1 MKLAD
6 AFIHR
11 PVASCLFAVAIVLL
25 GIISYRQLPVAPLPA
40 VDFPMIVVTA
50 SLPGA
55 SPESMAAT
63 VATPLERAL
72 GSIAGIKRISSN
84 SNQGSTQVRLE
95 FELDRDVDEAA
106 RDVQAAINTVR
117 SQLPAGMPGN
127 PTYRKFNPSQM
138 PVMALALSSSS
149 LSAPELYDSAATILS
164 QKILQIQGV
173 GEVEIVG
180 SSLPAVRVQ
189 LNPAMLS
196 HYGIAL
202 DEVRT
207 AISTLNTNVPL
218 GTLETEDLRWQIA
231 TSQTLRSSADYQQLI
246 IKTVNGAPIRLADVA
261 TVSDS
266 TENRYS
272 AGFHNDKPAVI
283 MQISRRSGA
292 NIVATIDAI
301 YQQLPVLQA
310 LSPKDATLAVVMDRS
325 PVIRATLKEA
335 EISLAISIGL
345 VVAVVLLFLKS
356 WRSALIPTLA
366 IPVALVGAFSLMLA
380 FGFSLNNLSVMAL
393 IVAAGL
399 VVDDAIVVLENIK
412 RHLELGKTPM
422 QAARDGAAEVGYT
435 LIAMNL
441 ALVVVFLSILFMG
454 GLVERLFREFSITLV
469 GAMLISLL
477 MSLTLTP
484 ALAAALLRRSRQIS
498 VTATATAT
506 APSSMSDANE
516 GAGRFAQ
523 FQSLYTS
530 SLRTVLAYKKSVL
543 VALVALFG
551 LNVWLFQQLPG
562 GMLPDQDTGQLNGF
576 VRGDDGFS
584 FQIMQPKIEAFR
596 QFLLKDPAIADVTGA
611 SGGAMG
617 LSNSLLRVRLKPLSE
632 RKISAQEVV
641 DRIRMNAPKI
651 AGGMLFMSVD
661 QDIRLSSPFAS
672 SDYEVLLMSGDL
684 QELNKW
690 SKKVAEGMKEL
701 PELVDVNSPG
711 GEDAQQV
718 VLSIDREAAQR
729 LGVDMRTVATLLNNS
744 FSQRQ
749 VATLFDEMNQY
760 RVVMELAPGYT
771 AQPEVLKQ
779 LMLISR
785 TGERVPLSAIASYD
799 YGLASDRVRHDNQFA
814 SKGIGYA
821 LAPGV
826 TAEQAD
832 AAIDQLLAELM
843 LPTSIFSVNGEDQ
856 RNATF
861 SQGDQFWLFV
871 GVVLA
876 VYLLL
881 GILYESLLQPLTI
894 LSTLP
899 CAALGA
905 LLALYFSGTALNLI
919 AQLGLFLLIGIVM
932 KNAILL
938 VDFALNAERTLKLSP
953 YEAIVLAGQQRL
965 RPILMTNFAAML
977 GAVPLLMGMGEGAEL
992 RQPLGVTIVGGLA
1005 VSQLFTLYTTPV
1017 VYLLLSR
1024 FRRHAPVTT
1033 LEEVDHLSANLTE
1046 PHSVKT
1052 ATPQG

>member
-1 MKLAD
+1 MRLANL
-6 AFIHR
+6 FIQR
-11 PVASCLFAVAIVLL
+11 PVASGLFAAAIVLL
-25 GIISYRQLPVAPLPA
+25 GLISYRQLPVSPLPA

-84 SNQGSTQVRLE
+84 SNQGSTQIRLE
-95 FELDRDVDEAA
+95 FELDRNVDEAA
-106 RDVQAAINTVR
+106 RDVQASINAVR
-117 SQLPAGMPGN
+117 AQLPSGMPGN

-207 AISTLNTNVPL
+207 AISAMNTNVPL
-218 GTLETEDLRWQIA
+218 GVLEASNERWQIA
-231 TSQTLRSSADYQQLI
+231 TSQTLRSASDYQQLI
-246 IKTVNGAPIRLADVA
+246 IKTVDGAPIRLSDVA
-261 TVSDS
+261 LVSDS

-301 YQQLPVLQA
+301 YQQLPMLQA
-310 LSPKDATLAVVMDRS
+310 LSPKDSNLAVVMDRS
-325 PVIRATLKEA
+325 PVIRATLNEA
-335 EISLAISIGL
+335 ELSLAISIGL

-356 WRSALIPTLA
+356 VRSALIPTLA
-366 IPVALVGAFSLMLA
+366 IPVSLVGAFVVMYL

-412 RHLELGKTPM
+412 RHLDMGKTPL
-422 QAARDGAAEVGYT
+422 QAARDGAGEVGYT

-454 GLVERLFREFSITLV
+454 GLVERLFREFSISLV

-484 ALAAALLRRSRQIS
+484 ALAAALLKPSGKTKQI
-498 VTATATAT
+498 TAEK
-506 APSSMSDANE
+506 PSL
-516 GAGRFAQ
+516 FARLQ
-523 FQSLYTS
+523 QRYQQSLRFV
-530 SLRTVLAYKKSVL
+530 LGFKKTVLLVL
-543 VALVALFG
+543 AGLFG
-551 LNVWLFQQLPG
+551 LNIWLFQTLPG

-596 QFLLKDPAIADVTGA
+596 QYLMTDPAIADVTGA

-617 LSNSLLRVRLKPLSE
+617 LSNSMLRVRLKPLNE
-632 RKISAQEVV
+632 RKVSAQEVV
-641 DRIRMNAPKI
+641 DRIRANAPKI
-651 AGGMLFMSVD
+651 AGGMLFLSVD

-684 QELNKW
+684 QELGKW

-718 VLSIDREAAQR
+718 VLQIDREAAQR
-729 LGVDMRTVATLLNNS
+729 LGVDMRTIATLLNNS

-749 VATLFDEMNQY
+749 VATLFDDMNQY

-779 LMLISR
+779 LMLI
-785 TGERVPLSAIASYD
+785 TAGGERVPLSAIASYD

-832 AAIDQLLAELM
+832 AAIDRLLAELM

-861 SQGDQFWLFV
+861 DQGNQVWLFV

-905 LLALYFSGTALNLI
+905 LLTLYFSDTALSLI

-938 VDFALNAERTLKLSP
+938 VDFALKAERDLGLTP
-953 YEAIVLAGQQRL
+953 FDAIVLAGQQRL
-965 RPILMTNFAAML
+965 RPILMTNLAAML
-977 GAVPLLMGMGEGAEL
+977 GAVPLLLGMGEGAEL
-992 RQPLGVTIVGGLA
+992 RQPLGITIVGGLA
-1005 VSQLFTLYTTPV
+1005 LSQLFTLYSTPA
-1017 VYLLLSR
+1017 VYLVLSR
-1024 FRRHAPVTT
+1024 FRRHAPVREQAAAELSPKATT
-1033 LEEVDHLSANLTE
+1033 EAIQHA
-1046 PHSVKT
+1046 K
-1052 ATPQG
+1052 

>member
-1 MKLAD
+1 MRLANL
-6 AFIHR
+6 FIQR
-11 PVASCLFAVAIVLL
+11 PVASGLFAAAIVLL
-25 GIISYRQLPVAPLPA
+25 GLISYRQLPVSPLPA

-84 SNQGSTQVRLE
+84 SNQGSTQIRLE
-95 FELDRDVDEAA
+95 FELDRNVDEAA
-106 RDVQAAINTVR
+106 RDVQASINAVR
-117 SQLPAGMPGN
+117 AQLPSGMPGN

-207 AISTLNTNVPL
+207 AISAMNTNVPL
-218 GTLETEDLRWQIA
+218 GVLEASNERWQIA
-231 TSQTLRSSADYQQLI
+231 TSQTLRSASDYQQLI
-246 IKTVNGAPIRLADVA
+246 IKTVDGAPIRLSDVA
-261 TVSDS
+261 LVSDS

-301 YQQLPVLQA
+301 YQQLPMLQA
-310 LSPKDATLAVVMDRS
+310 LSPKDSNLAVVMDRS
-325 PVIRATLKEA
+325 PVIRATLNEA
-335 EISLAISIGL
+335 ELSLAISIGL

-356 WRSALIPTLA
+356 ARSALIPTLA
-366 IPVALVGAFSLMLA
+366 IPVSLVGAFVVMYL

-412 RHLELGKTPM
+412 RHLDMGKTPL
-422 QAARDGAAEVGYT
+422 QAARDGAGEVGYT

-454 GLVERLFREFSITLV
+454 GLVERLFREFSISLV

-484 ALAAALLRRSRQIS
+484 ALAAALLKPSGKTKQIN
-498 VTATATAT
+498 AEK
-506 APSSMSDANE
+506 PSL
-516 GAGRFAQ
+516 FARLQ
-523 FQSLYTS
+523 QRYQQSLRFV
-530 SLRTVLAYKKSVL
+530 LGFKKTVLLVL
-543 VALVALFG
+543 AGLFG
-551 LNVWLFQQLPG
+551 LNIWLFQTLPG

-596 QFLLKDPAIADVTGA
+596 QYLMTDPAIADVTGA

-617 LSNSLLRVRLKPLSE
+617 LSNSMLRVRLKPLDE
-632 RKISAQEVV
+632 RKVSAQEVV
-641 DRIRMNAPKI
+641 DRIRANAPKI
-651 AGGMLFMSVD
+651 AGGMLFLSVD

-684 QELNKW
+684 QELGKW

-718 VLSIDREAAQR
+718 VLQIDREAAQR
-729 LGVDMRTVATLLNNS
+729 LGVDMRTIATLLNNS

-749 VATLFDEMNQY
+749 VATLFDDINQY

-779 LMLISR
+779 LMLI
-785 TGERVPLSAIASYD
+785 TAGGERVPLSAIASYD

-832 AAIDQLLAELM
+832 AAIDRLLAELM

-861 SQGDQFWLFV
+861 DQGNQVWLFV

-905 LLALYFSGTALNLI
+905 LLTLYFSNTALSLI

-938 VDFALNAERTLKLSP
+938 VDFALKAERDLGLTP
-953 YEAIVLAGQQRL
+953 FDAIVLAGQQRL
-965 RPILMTNFAAML
+965 RPILMTNLAAML
-977 GAVPLLMGMGEGAEL
+977 GAVPLLLGMGEGAEL
-992 RQPLGVTIVGGLA
+992 RQPLGITIVGGLA
-1005 VSQLFTLYTTPV
+1005 LSQLFTLYSTPA
-1017 VYLLLSR
+1017 VYLVLSR
-1024 FRRHAPVTT
+1024 FRRHAPVREQAAAELSPKATT
-1033 LEEVDHLSANLTE
+1033 EAIQ
-1046 PHSVKT
+1046 HSK
-1052 ATPQG
+1052 

>member
-1 MKLAD
+1 MRLANL
-6 AFIHR
+6 FIQR
-11 PVASCLFAVAIVLL
+11 PVASGLLALAIVLL
-25 GIISYRQLPVAPLPA
+25 GLISYRQLPVSPLPA

-50 SLPGA
+50 NLPGA

-84 SNQGSTQVRLE
+84 SNQGSTQIRLE
-95 FELDRDVDEAA
+95 FELDRNVDEAA
-106 RDVQAAINTVR
+106 RDVQASINAVR
-117 SQLPAGMPGN
+117 AQLPSGMPGN

-207 AISTLNTNVPL
+207 AISAMNTNVPL
-218 GTLETEDLRWQIA
+218 GVLEASNERWQIA
-231 TSQTLRSSADYQQLI
+231 TSQTLRSASDYQQLI
-246 IKTVNGAPIRLADVA
+246 IKTVDGAPIRLSDVA
-261 TVSDS
+261 LVSDS

-301 YQQLPVLQA
+301 YQQLPMLQA
-310 LSPKDATLAVVMDRS
+310 LSPKDSNLAVVMDRS
-325 PVIRATLKEA
+325 PVIRATLNEA

-356 WRSALIPTLA
+356 VRSALIPTLA
-366 IPVALVGAFSLMLA
+366 IPVSLVGAFVVMYL

-412 RHLELGKTPM
+412 RHLDMGKTPL
-422 QAARDGAAEVGYT
+422 QAARDGAGEVGYT

-454 GLVERLFREFSITLV
+454 GLVERLFREFSISLV

-484 ALAAALLRRSRQIS
+484 ALAAALLKPSGKTKQT
-498 VTATATAT
+498 TAEK
-506 APSSMSDANE
+506 PSL
-516 GAGRFAQ
+516 FAQ
-523 FQSLYTS
+523 LQQRYQQSLRFV
-530 SLRTVLAYKKSVL
+530 LGFKKTVLLVL
-543 VALVALFG
+543 AGLFG
-551 LNVWLFQQLPG
+551 LNIWLFQTLPG

-596 QFLLKDPAIADVTGA
+596 QYLMTDPAIADVTGA

-632 RKISAQEVV
+632 RKVSAQEVV
-641 DRIRMNAPKI
+641 DRIRANAPKI
-651 AGGMLFMSVD
+651 AGGMLFLSVD

-684 QELNKW
+684 QELGKW

-718 VLSIDREAAQR
+718 VLQIDREAAQR
-729 LGVDMRTVATLLNNS
+729 LGVDMRTIATLLNNS

-749 VATLFDEMNQY
+749 VATLFDDMNQY

-779 LMLISR
+779 LMLI
-785 TGERVPLSAIASYD
+785 TANGERVPLSAIASYD

-832 AAIDQLLAELM
+832 AAIDRLLAELM

-861 SQGDQFWLFV
+861 DQGNQVWLFV

-905 LLALYFSGTALNLI
+905 LLTLYFSNTALSLI

-938 VDFALNAERTLKLSP
+938 VDFALKAERDLGLSP
-953 YEAIVLAGQQRL
+953 FDAIVLAGQQRL
-965 RPILMTNFAAML
+965 RPILMTNLAAML
-977 GAVPLLMGMGEGAEL
+977 GAVPLLLGMGEGAEL
-992 RQPLGVTIVGGLA
+992 RQPLGITIVGGLA
-1005 VSQLFTLYTTPV
+1005 LSQLFTLYSTPA
-1017 VYLLLSR
+1017 VYLVLSR
-1024 FRRHAPVTT
+1024 FRRHAPVR
-1033 LEEVDHLSANLTE
+1033 EQAVAELSVAADAIQQ
-1046 PHSVKT
+1046 SK
-1052 ATPQG
+1052 

>member
-1 MKLAD
+1 MRLANL
-6 AFIHR
+6 FIQR
-11 PVASCLFAVAIVLL
+11 PVASGLFAAAIVLL
-25 GIISYRQLPVAPLPA
+25 GLISYRQLPVSPLPA

-84 SNQGSTQVRLE
+84 SNQGSTQIRLE
-95 FELDRDVDEAA
+95 FELDRNVDEAA
-106 RDVQAAINTVR
+106 RDVQASINAVR
-117 SQLPAGMPGN
+117 AQLPSGMPGN

-207 AISTLNTNVPL
+207 AISAMNTNVPL
-218 GTLETEDLRWQIA
+218 GVLEASNERWQIA
-231 TSQTLRSSADYQQLI
+231 TSQTLRSASDYQQLI
-246 IKTVNGAPIRLADVA
+246 IKTVDGAPIRLSDVA
-261 TVSDS
+261 LVSDS

-301 YQQLPVLQA
+301 YQQLPMLQA
-310 LSPKDATLAVVMDRS
+310 LSPKDSNLAVVMDRS
-325 PVIRATLKEA
+325 PVIRATLNEA
-335 EISLAISIGL
+335 ELSLAISIGL

-356 WRSALIPTLA
+356 ARSALIPTLA
-366 IPVALVGAFSLMLA
+366 IPVSLVGAFVVMYL

-412 RHLELGKTPM
+412 RHLDMGKTPL
-422 QAARDGAAEVGYT
+422 QAARDGAGEVGYT

-454 GLVERLFREFSITLV
+454 GLVERLFREFSISLV

-484 ALAAALLRRSRQIS
+484 ALAAALLKPSGKTKQI
-498 VTATATAT
+498 TAEK
-506 APSSMSDANE
+506 PSL
-516 GAGRFAQ
+516 FARLQ
-523 FQSLYTS
+523 QRYQQSLRFV
-530 SLRTVLAYKKSVL
+530 LGFKKTVLLVL
-543 VALVALFG
+543 AGLFG
-551 LNVWLFQQLPG
+551 LNIWLFQTLPG

-596 QFLLKDPAIADVTGA
+596 QYLMTDPAIADVTGA

-617 LSNSLLRVRLKPLSE
+617 LSNSMLRVRLKPLDE
-632 RKISAQEVV
+632 RKVSAQEVV
-641 DRIRMNAPKI
+641 DRIRANAPKI
-651 AGGMLFMSVD
+651 AGGMLFLSVD

-684 QELNKW
+684 QELGKW

-718 VLSIDREAAQR
+718 VLQIDREAAQR
-729 LGVDMRTVATLLNNS
+729 LGVDMRTIATLLNNS

-749 VATLFDEMNQY
+749 VATLFDDMNQY

-779 LMLISR
+779 LMLI
-785 TGERVPLSAIASYD
+785 TAGGERVPLSAIASYD

-832 AAIDQLLAELM
+832 AAIDRLLAELM

-861 SQGDQFWLFV
+861 DQGNQVWLFV

-905 LLALYFSGTALNLI
+905 LLTLYFSDTALSLI

-938 VDFALNAERTLKLSP
+938 VDFALKAERDLGLTP
-953 YEAIVLAGQQRL
+953 FDAIVLAGQQRL
-965 RPILMTNFAAML
+965 RPILMTNLAAML
-977 GAVPLLMGMGEGAEL
+977 GAVPLLLGMGEGAEL
-992 RQPLGVTIVGGLA
+992 RQPLGITIVGGLA
-1005 VSQLFTLYTTPV
+1005 LSQLFTLYSTPA
-1017 VYLLLSR
+1017 VYLVLSR
-1024 FRRHAPVTT
+1024 FRRHAPVREQAAAELSPKATT
-1033 LEEVDHLSANLTE
+1033 EAIQ
-1046 PHSVKT
+1046 HSK
-1052 ATPQG
+1052 